1 MKEWIVCE
9 DNCLKCSYGATLDC
23 DGDCPRCPRN
33 TYCPCVTFV
42 SFAAGKLAPVAQPVA
57 LSGEDP
63 GLEGEVAT
71 ELAELS
77 AEVAHASL
85 EAQLSGPYD
94 ERNAVVAVSAGVGG
108 TDAADWAEMLVR
120 MYLRWAERRGFRG
133 ELLDL
138 TPGDEAG
145 FRSATL
151 SVEGGYAYG
160 DLKTERG
167 THPLLRTSPFSFPKS
182 PPTPFAP
189 LDP

>member
-133 ELLDL
+133 ELLDM
-138 TPGDEAG
+138 TPRDEAG
-145 FRSATL
+145 LPSAAL
-151 SVEGGYAYG
+151 SVEGGYADGYP
-160 DLKTERG
+160 KTGRG
-167 THPLLRTSPFSFPKS
+167 AHRPPRTSPPRFSKS
-182 PPTPFAP
+182 RQTSF
-189 LDP
+189 